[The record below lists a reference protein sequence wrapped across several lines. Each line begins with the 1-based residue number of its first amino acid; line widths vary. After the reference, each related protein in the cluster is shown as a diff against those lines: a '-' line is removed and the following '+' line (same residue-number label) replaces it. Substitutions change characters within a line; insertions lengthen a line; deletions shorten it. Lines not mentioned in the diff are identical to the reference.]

1 MDQKLKSKEVQLNLG
16 DLQLRP
22 WKEGDEPSLVKHGN
36 NRLIWENV
44 RDRFPHP
51 YTLKDAQLWVQV
63 ADRDPNSINLAIA
76 VDDEVVG
83 AIGVTFKDDVYHRTA
98 EIGYWIGEAY
108 WNQGLATRAVRAL
121 TDYVF
126 DNYDICRM
134 YAGVFEYNVASGRVL
149 EKAGYTLEARLR
161 KSVTKDNRTVDE
173 LIYAKMKE

>member
-1 MDQKLKSKEVQLNLG
+1 MDQKLKSDEVHLDLGNL
-16 DLQLRP
+16 LLRP

-51 YTLKDAQLWVQV
+51 YTIKDAQLWVQV
-63 ADRDPNSINLAIA
+63 ADRDPSSLNLAIA
-76 VDDEVVG
+76 VGDEAVG

-98 EIGYWIGEAY
+98 EIGYWLGETH
-108 WNQGLATRAVRAL
+108 WNQGLATRAVKAL

-126 DNYDICRM
+126 ANYNICRI
-134 YAGVFEYNVASGRVL
+134 YAGIFEHNPASGRVL

-161 KSVTKDNRTVDE
+161 KSVTKNNCTVDE
-173 LIYAKMKE
+173 LIYAKVKE